1 MPQATGLQF
10 TATLGQLPKDLF
22 VVARFELTEYLSR
35 LCYCKLELASTS
47 PDIAPE
53 DVLEQPVELVMWQDG
68 VPLRRFTGVINEF
81 VRGDSGHRRKGPAEN
96 FGMTSRSIWM
106 DGFWPCAKK
115 KVCHMS
121 PQKGRQKS
129 VNEMIR
135 TLPDYHG
142 HSRRRS

>member
-1 MPQATGLQF
+1 MAIIISKSTQ
-10 TATLGQLPKDLF
+10 K
-22 VVARFELTEYLSR
+22 
-35 LCYCKLELASTS
+35 CKEEAVGS
-47 PDIAPE
+47 PFAFA
-53 DVLEQPVELVMWQDG
+53 V
-68 VPLRRFTGVINEF
+68 
-81 VRGDSGHRRKGPAEN
+81 KGPAEI